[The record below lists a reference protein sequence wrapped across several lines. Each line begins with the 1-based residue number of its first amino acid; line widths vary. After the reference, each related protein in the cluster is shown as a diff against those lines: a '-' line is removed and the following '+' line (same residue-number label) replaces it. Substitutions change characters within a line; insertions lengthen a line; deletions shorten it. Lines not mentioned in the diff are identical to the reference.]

1 MKQVRGFNY
10 SKVNPSPLNKVN
22 LSVYS
27 PQCMKLIGL
36 HSDYYSQ
43 EDKKKDEEAND
54 QTTKTAGE
62 SEETSTEQKAEK
74 KEEGI
79 IEDDEQQ
86 SLQNVE
92 EKEIKEENPLIEE
105 SKTAPQTI

>member
-1 MKQVRGFNY
+1 MD
-10 SKVNPSPLNKVN
+10 
-22 LSVYS
+22 
-27 PQCMKLIGL
+27 I
-36 HSDYYSQ
+36 
-43 EDKKKDEEAND
+43 
-54 QTTKTAGE
+54 
-62 SEETSTEQKAEK
+62 K

-105 SKTAPQTI
+105 SKTAP